1 MTIQKLAD
9 DRAMIAKIAQQ
20 DQTALAQLYDRYA
33 RILYAVAFRILGS
46 AEEAEEVILDV
57 FAQVWRTAQQY
68 DQKRGRVDAW
78 LFLMTRSRSLD
89 RLRRLQ
95 RTTRAM
101 TASVEATVTQPPVVA
116 NDPVEAALISE
127 RREHVLAA
135 LQQLPTEQRQV
146 LELAYYQGLSH
157 SEIAVQTGQALGT
170 IKTRIRLGLSKLRGV
185 LDAID

>member
-1 MTIQKLAD
+1 
-9 DRAMIAKIAQQ
+9 
-20 DQTALAQLYDRYA
+20 
-33 RILYAVAFRILGS
+33 
-46 AEEAEEVILDV
+46 
-57 FAQVWRTAQQY
+57 
-68 DQKRGRVDAW
+68 
-78 LFLMTRSRSLD
+78 
-89 RLRRLQ
+89 
-95 RTTRAM
+95 
-101 TASVEATVTQPPVVA
+101 
-116 NDPVEAALISE
+116 VEAALISE